1 MARYKVAFGL
11 LFFIVYMFPSLFGE
25 RIKYADLIAN
35 LQCHN
40 HSVRYLYAPSN
51 EEEALEI
58 IRSVR
63 GLNVSVSV
71 RGGGHSYTCQSVQN
85 NSAIIDTS
93 RLNHIEIHDSDG
105 ILAFPYMVVG
115 AGNTWHRVLKA
126 VRERNLVTIHGQCR
140 AVGVAGFLLHGGV
153 HFGGLSHL
161 FGMGSDQILGLTML
175 TSNGSLVRILSSD
188 LTGARLT
195 CFRDSSP
202 MTDGQCEDIWFA
214 MRGAG
219 SSFGLVTSLTVR
231 LYERPLIRSAI
242 TMLSVD
248 LTHAAEVLL
257 QYFSLFPTDIS
268 MTVYGL
274 DASFKAFFFVLKYMR
289 EKWRIMDTASLLVA
303 GRRKRAMIHFV
314 VEATWTTNQDTVGQ
328 HDPVLKFLRELH
340 KNKTIGERLCHN
352 ANVCSSDGS
361 SSSSGNSN
369 GSYSNHCILRD
380 WAIVGTNNGMKGN
393 IKSQN
398 EMWSV
403 YDYTLVWGKKHAYAA
418 ASITNRR
425 DSSSVNRFLSENASL
440 WMERSTWESC
450 SAWVDDTQRAIDDA
464 RIPRCMYEGS
474 GSDASNVSKRV
485 SYHYPNVPNLVTDDW
500 AGQYYGDH
508 YARLQEVKRVW
519 DPIDM
524 FHHSQSVSPPG
535 PVPPTTDVSYLH
547 QLTPSSQELGLLFL
561 FFFCGL

>member
-314 VEATWTTNQDTVGQ
+314 VEATWTTNQLST
-328 HDPVLKFLRELH
+328 E
-340 KNKTIGERLCHN
+340 
-352 ANVCSSDGS
+352 
-361 SSSSGNSN
+361 SGA
-369 GSYSNHCILRD
+369 GYLRD
-380 WAIVGTNNGMKGN
+380 
-393 IKSQN
+393 
-398 EMWSV
+398 
-403 YDYTLVWGKKHAYAA
+403 
-418 ASITNRR
+418 R
-425 DSSSVNRFLSENASL
+425 
-440 WMERSTWESC
+440 RSTWESC

-535 PVPPTTDVSYLH
+535 PGTK
-547 QLTPSSQELGLLFL
+547 
-561 FFFCGL
+561 